1 MKKEK
6 QRPLLSYKDNLQKA
20 YENAQ
25 LSLRG
30 KHSITGSYWV
40 SKFWLFSISERLLQL
55 SLVRRHLAQG
65 LLHHRLS
72 VTVSQWLL
80 TDV

>member
-30 KHSITGSYWV
+30 KHSITGSDWV
-40 SKFWLFSISERLLQL
+40 PKFWLFSISERLLQL
-55 SLVRRHLAQG
+55 SLVRRHLTHGAAAPQT
-65 LLHHRLS
+65 LS
-72 VTVSQWLL
+72 DCQPVASN
-80 TDV
+80 